1 MSCLQTTAR
10 AMSVTYKRLSDYD
23 VVARQPVRVTDARS
37 LRDGIFFYFVNYFRR
52 QLCRVNPFRDA
63 EYDRIKSCVENQP
76 LFADNMEIRNYT
88 DQQIPQF
95 QRKCEKDP
103 NYNPSGKLISERS
116 ISPWKWVLNID
127 ENRIPR
133 EILQAECLCHYC
145 LDPRTGRENYN
156 VDSSPINLEYYVQ
169 NNNGELVSEEIPIGC
184 QCNYQSDNY

>member
-1 MSCLQTTAR
+1 MPVSSIASFLLLFSIFGLVASCRNSPAPSSNAR
-10 AMSVTYKRLSDYD
+10 SDLSDPPEKD
-23 VVARQPVRVTDARS
+23 EG
-37 LRDGIFFYFVNYFRR
+37 LWM